1 MQISTFNNLWWVSW
15 IPPNLCITMYVFAMY
30 NLQAARNGIPI
41 FPWMLLIR
49 TIWPVLLEIMLGR
62 MAAKRE
68 IQERAHKKKS
78 WVYLVKRSES
88 WSVNSTNSM
97 KVVSIF
103 KAKVSQNPTAGNC
116 LLDFTW
122 ILHAELA
129 ALTHLIVHV
138 L

>member
-1 MQISTFNNLWWVSW
+1 
-15 IPPNLCITMYVFAMY
+15 MY

-78 WVYLVKRSES
+78 
-88 WSVNSTNSM
+88 
-97 KVVSIF
+97 
-103 KAKVSQNPTAGNC
+103 
-116 LLDFTW
+116 
-122 ILHAELA
+122 
-129 ALTHLIVHV
+129 
-138 L
+138 